1 MFEHQASPQNLD
13 PNGLYRRLIE
23 LRAQALREVL
33 VKRLIRRCQKMP
45 VGLLANAG
53 LRNLWEEICIAIRRE
68 LPMYDLYVS
77 HLEDTL
83 DALIVALPAI
93 DQQTVWLT
101 TYHGVEYATSL
112 TWLPSE
118 ETQTPGSPSLK
129 PSDWPLNPSKIA
141 TEIIHDEVLYECF
154 NYENARIRAYEG
166 R

>member
-45 VGLLANAG
+45 AGLLGDPG
-53 LRNLWEEICIAIRRE
+53 LNNLWDEICIAIRTE
-68 LPMYDLYVS
+68 HPMRDLYES
-77 HLEDTL
+77 LLADKL
-83 DALIVALPAI
+83 NALVMALPAL

-101 TYHGVEYATSL
+101 TYHGAEYATSL

-118 ETQTPGSPSLK
+118 ETQTAARPSRK
-129 PSDWPLNPSKIA
+129 PSDWPLNTRKMTLEMIQ
-141 TEIIHDEVLYECF
+141 DEVLYECF
-154 NYENARIRAYEG
+154 NYENARIRACEG